1 MAWQGAGL
9 EDVVT
14 SRVHRYNTVKEVIMN
29 ICRFENERVAGQVA
43 MMMWVLWNNRNNCV
57 WNGKKEPG
65 RDLGVKASV
74 MWHEWHELQNF
85 RHTNSPPQQEQQRNS
100 GSLVQEQQRVITQQ
114 WQKPPVGWYKC
125 NVDAG
130 FHNTLGRTSAG
141 WCVRDH
147 MGHLV
152 MAGTS
157 WMQ

>member
-1 MAWQGAGL
+1 
-9 EDVVT
+9 
-14 SRVHRYNTVKEVIMN
+14 
-29 ICRFENERVAGQVA
+29 
-43 MMMWVLWNNRNNCV
+43 
-57 WNGKKEPG
+57 
-65 RDLGVKASV
+65 

-85 RHTNSPPQQEQQRNS
+85 RITNIPPLQDQQHNNASLMQEQQHRHA
-100 GSLVQEQQRVITQQ
+100 QQ

-147 MGHLV
+147 MGYLV

-157 WMQ
+157 WVQGKCSIIEGEAMTLIEAMKEMIRR